1 MPDETLA
8 TDPETWIYVLRGRP
22 KSAVKIG
29 IARDVEARIA
39 TLQTGN
45 PDELHL
51 LASFPGSQAHET
63 ALHRYL
69 QAERIRGEWFE
80 GELTEQVVAWAKM
93 CQRVHRKRGVCL
105 AVPEHE
111 ASVKHI
117 GLRSVGYA
125 MRIGHRWRDKPE
137 KPAEVVT
144 RFVEPS
150 PPSEEEKAQAAA
162 KYLSLGLVPSL
173 EDVA

>member
-1 MPDETLA
+1 MPEDTL
-8 TDPETWIYVLRGRP
+8 TETWIYLLRGRP
-22 KSAVKIG
+22 KSPVKIG
-29 IARDVEARIA
+29 IARDVEARIS

-51 LASFPGSQAHET
+51 LASFPGTQADEL

-69 QAERIRGEWFE
+69 RDERIRGEWFE
-80 GELTEQVVAWAKM
+80 GELTEQVVDWAKM

-111 ASVKHI
+111 APIKHV
-117 GLRSVGYA
+117 GLRSVGYG
-125 MRIGHRWRDKPE
+125 MKIGHRWRDKPE
-137 KPAEVVT
+137 RPAEVVV
-144 RFVEPS
+144 RFVDPS
-150 PPSEEEKAQAAA
+150 PPTEEEKARSAAD
-162 KYLSLGLVPSL
+162 YLALGLIPSL